1 MIKEAADL
9 GRISLKI
16 YEIISVHVLGNL
28 AYEKAKNDL
37 KTTLSPL
44 LAFSQ

>member
-1 MIKEAADL
+1 MIKKAAHL
-9 GRISLKI
+9 GRIRINL

-37 KTTLSPL
+37 KTTLSRL